1 MANGKKTELFNK
13 LQVGTK
19 VLTRWTNPDT
29 NYIGAWFEREVVA
42 VNSTGVKMSD
52 DSWLRR
58 DAVKASDVHA
68 LDMRGLNEDGKDVYY
83 TPFADYAI
91 I

>member
-1 MANGKKTELFNK
+1 MANGRKTELFNK

-19 VLTRWTNPDT
+19 VLTRWTDPT
-29 NYIGAWFEREVVA
+29 NSTVGAWFEREVTQ
-42 VNSTGVKMSD
+42 VNSTGVKFND

-68 LDMRGLNEDGKDVYY
+68 LDMRELNEDGKDVYY